1 MSESTKY
8 DLFMKEI
15 ESLEQMVQGYVAES
29 ENATNEKNI
38 LKQKVDSLL
47 KENEVLVL
55 KIKELEKKLNS
66 VDEKSLTAGIKKTN
80 LDLQERQNLK
90 NQIDDLI
97 ARIDYHIR
105 S

>member
-15 ESLEQMVQGYVAES
+15 ESLESVIQSHVS
-29 ENATNEKNI
+29 ETEIVTNEKNA
-38 LKQKVDSLL
+38 LKQKVDSLT
-47 KENEVLVL
+47 KENDVLIL
-55 KIKELEKKLNS
+55 KIKELEKKLNTAE
-66 VDEKSLTAGIKKTN
+66 DKSSTVGIKKST

-90 NQIDDLI
+90 SQIDDLI

>member
-15 ESLEQMVQGYVAES
+15 ESLEQMVQGYVADTEIVTS
-29 ENATNEKNI
+29 EKIN
-38 LKQKVDSLL
+38 LKQKVESLS

-55 KIKELEKKLNS
+55 KIKELEKKLNTA
-66 VDEKSLTAGIKKTN
+66 DEKSSLGGIKKTN

>member
-15 ESLEQMVQGYVAES
+15 ESLESVIQSHVS
-29 ENATNEKNI
+29 ETEIVTNEKNA
-38 LKQKVDSLL
+38 LKQKVDSLT
-47 KENEVLVL
+47 KENEVLIL
-55 KIKELEKKLNS
+55 KIKELEKKLNTAE
-66 VDEKSLTAGIKKTN
+66 DKSSTVGIKKST

-90 NQIDDLI
+90 SQIDDLI

>member
-15 ESLEQMVQGYVAES
+15 ESLEQMVQGYVAEN
-29 ENATNEKNI
+29 ENVTNEKSI
-38 LKQKVDSLL
+38 LKQKVESLTT
-47 KENEVLVL
+47 ENEVLVL
-55 KIKELEKKLNS
+55 KIKELEKKLNT
-66 VDEKSLTAGIKKTN
+66 VDEKSSAVGIKKTT

>member
-1 MSESTKY
+1 MSESSKY

-15 ESLEQMVQGYVAES
+15 ESLEQLVQGYVAENEITS
-29 ENATNEKNI
+29 NEKI
-38 LKQKVDSLL
+38 VLKQKVDSLT

-66 VDEKSLTAGIKKTN
+66 VDEKTSSAGIKKPN

>member
-1 MSESTKY
+1 VSESTKY

-15 ESLEQMVQGYVAES
+15 ESLEQMVHTYVAE
-29 ENATNEKNI
+29 NEKTSSEQSA
-38 LKQKVDSLL
+38 LKQKVDSLT

-55 KIKELEKKLNS
+55 KIKELEKKINTAE
-66 VDEKSLTAGIKKTN
+66 EKSVISSVKKTN

-90 NQIDDLI
+90 SQIDDLI

>member
-15 ESLEQMVQGYVAES
+15 ESLERMVHDYVVE
-29 ENATNEKNI
+29 NEKFSTDHVS
-38 LKQKVDSLL
+38 LQQKVENLT

-55 KIKELEKKLNS
+55 KIKELEKKINTAE
-66 VDEKSLTAGIKKTN
+66 EKSAISGIKKTN

>member
-1 MSESTKY
+1 MSESKKY

-15 ESLEQMVQGYVAES
+15 ESLEQMVHEYVAE
-29 ENATNEKNI
+29 NEKYSSEHDS
-38 LKQKVDSLL
+38 LKQKVENLT

-55 KIKELEKKLNS
+55 KIKELEKKINTAE
-66 VDEKSLTAGIKKTN
+66 EKSAISGIKKTN